1 MSSRADG
8 LLKNPREPKVRAPS
22 DEVTGAEVMQRLADA
37 ARTLRRLP
45 PARGPHGHRSHWP
58 EYVRAASEAYGYG
71 GVGRMKITPSPQDID
86 AMDEAIPWLQLMD
99 EDDARIAWARANR
112 TPWWKIGAI
121 AGCDPRTAQRRLME
135 ALLKTAGKLNEA
147 RGGKGGKP

>member
-1 MSSRADG
+1 MTHPDDITA
-8 LLKNPREPKVRAPS
+8 
-22 DEVTGAEVMQRLADA
+22 AEIMERLSEA

-45 PARGPHGHRSHWP
+45 AVKGPHEHRSHWP
-58 EYVRAASEAYGYG
+58 DYVHAAQEAYGYA
-71 GVGRMKITPSPQDID
+71 GVGRIRITPSPRDID

-99 EDDARIAWARANR
+99 DDDARIAWARANR

-135 ALLKTAGKLNEA
+135 ALLKTAAVLNERKA
-147 RGGKGGKP
+147 G

>member
-1 MSSRADG
+1 MMPA
-8 LLKNPREPKVRAPS
+8 PVRASSQRRPTEGEGNGLTAA
-22 DEVTGAEVMQRLADA
+22 DVMQRLAEA

-45 PARGPHGHRSHWP
+45 PARGPHDHRSRWP
-58 EYVRAASEAYGYG
+58 AYVHTATEAYGYST
-71 GVGRMKITPSPQDID
+71 VGRMRVTPSPRDID

-112 TPWWKIGAI
+112 TAWWKIGAM

-135 ALLKTAGKLNEA
+135 ALLKVAKHLNSDSEE
-147 RGGKGGKP
+147 RPKKP

>member
-1 MSSRADG
+1 MNATYEPAAIARSVKRAC
-8 LLKNPREPKVRAPS
+8 APG
-22 DEVTGAEVMQRLADA
+22 DKMTAADVMQRLAEA

-58 EYVRAASEAYGYG
+58 DYIHATVEAYGYSDLR
-71 GVGRMKITPSPQDID
+71 RMRITPSPQDID
-86 AMDEAIPWLQLMD
+86 AMDEAIPWLQLMAD
-99 EDDARIAWARANR
+99 DDARIAWARANR

-135 ALLKTAGKLNEA
+135 ALLHVAKMLNE
-147 RGGKGGKP
+147 RPGGSTVRS

>member
-1 MSSRADG
+1 MTHPDDITA
-8 LLKNPREPKVRAPS
+8 
-22 DEVTGAEVMQRLADA
+22 AEIMERLSEA

-45 PARGPHGHRSHWP
+45 AVKGPHEHRSHWP
-58 EYVRAASEAYGYG
+58 DYVHAAQEAYGYA
-71 GVGRMKITPSPQDID
+71 GVGRIRITPSPRDID

-99 EDDARIAWARANR
+99 DDDARIAWARANR

-135 ALLKTAGKLNEA
+135 ALLRTAAVLNERKA
-147 RGGKGGKP
+147 G